1 MQEMGTNAADKGAGS
16 VPCHDGAVLGAAED
30 GVRAEETPLRSAQ
43 AIEEG
48 MDQLS
53 LNPEGAAAEGAT
65 SAGDAKAESGQRHPR
80 LERQVFVGGLPVD
93 VTSTLF
99 RTWADQVFPGHII
112 NAVLVVTSRCLAMSR
127 LCPMSIMTVHGLVR
141 LRASVSPVILL
152 DRRTPRDH

>member
-1 MQEMGTNAADKGAGS
+1 MGTQDEDKGAGS
-16 VPCHDGAVLGAAED
+16 VHCHDGATLGAAED
-30 GVRAEETPLRSAQ
+30 GVCEEETPLRSEQ

-48 MDQLS
+48 IDQLS
-53 LNPEGAAAEGAT
+53 LHSEGAAAEGAT
-65 SAGDAKAESGQRHPR
+65 SAGDAKAESGQRHRR